1 MLGNNSAQ
9 NGIVTNGDAQA
20 ELAYAFSP
28 TNDMGNISVDSN
40 NNLFM
45 IREASADIKKKT
57 GALAMTGK
65 VLAATYTLGASVAI
79 EKHMKKQN
87 TPSDRIFRFDEL
99 RGFELLEDDSSV
111 VSGGIGAALVG
122 GAFFGGFGALAG
134 AKAGSRK
141 TKKAIDNLVLK
152 INLTDLDFPS
162 VMITYINKTVKT
174 SSNTYRKAVGDAQN
188 TISCLELILEQV
200 EAEKKD
206 SDPIEQLK
214 KLKELV
220 DLGVITQ
227 AEFEMKKDEIIG

>member
-1 MLGNNSAQ
+1 
-9 NGIVTNGDAQA
+9 
-20 ELAYAFSP
+20 
-28 TNDMGNISVDSN
+28 
-40 NNLFM
+40 
-45 IREASADIKKKT
+45 
-57 GALAMTGK
+57 MTGK

>member
-9 NGIVTNGDAQA
+9 NGIVTNGAAQA

-40 NNLFM
+40 NKLFM

>member
-9 NGIVTNGDAQA
+9 NGIVTNGDARA

-40 NNLFM
+40 NKLFM

>member
-20 ELAYAFSP
+20 ELAYVFSP

-40 NNLFM
+40 NKLFM